1 MIRPNDAL
9 TVETDEE
16 LLKLQ
21 EEFFRNK
28 ESPAARVIKQSKP
41 PVVQQA
47 IIDNNEGN
55 KEPEEDV
62 QSSPLTTN
70 IIGAVIERTATG
82 VVLPPSSST
91 AGSFKGGFPE
101 PTHRS
106 RFRKKR
112 NEINLE
118 SQVAGENHDHTLQ
131 SSYEG
136 QQFPQSVYEEIHQ
149 ENLQRLE
156 NMSLDEI
163 LEAQAMLRQTLSP
176 EVLKRLSS
184 KRPKATRH
192 SDDVAMEIDQEDDSM
207 PLAMK
212 EKYFSDIPAE
222 LDKLEWM
229 GVTNTGAKSSSSL
242 RYDEKVRPHVATA
255 ADPPAA
261 SFRFDFRGN
270 LVEKNAEVPVF
281 VGLHHH
287 GDDPDQPGY
296 TLAEMFHLMRS
307 QVPSQRVIPLNV
319 VSRILRKVRN
329 NHYGDNVSR
338 DISSWMIK
346 MKAFLYLRTALD
358 DTFETVLVA
367 AIDALAAWVIGDN
380 KEFTEEEH
388 IWDRSDS
395 LHRGYQSICLQ
406 PRKQSHVM
414 KQFGMEL
421 SMNGFGV
428 NDDDDDGE
436 STEHHINLTSR
447 DLVAGLLAMGIQ
459 LRFQYLLRAE
469 NLPLIAEKQ
478 MLQILLRFTRHSVD
492 AAEAI
497 ADCHGLLEILHRK
510 YISISWPLT
519 NFEEMNI
526 TGYMTILAIRLWQT
540 LCTASIR
547 ISRDLIENN
556 YVETLLRYLVVDP
569 SSLSTD
575 FERLIG
581 YEIVKE
587 VLMTYRCLAAH
598 GLYRSIL
605 SEAYTILRGWIMS
618 TVYSL
623 KMFWEWETSDDDSI
637 MQRKLDIAIAFFSLM
652 ETLMQR
658 SDSDKDNNQVG
669 ARPSE
674 FVHDAIE
681 LLQRWTASAPDM
693 NASVMDDVNT
703 SYVEKSFVLISR
715 TTGYLAAWSQYLS
728 NYNVTDMSK
737 IKRMW
742 EYLALGEEKPTNLQ
756 EVIITRLRN
765 LLSSSALLNIE
776 SWELPN
782 LPGVYNPNR
791 LKSVRYILS
800 ISTAC
805 DALFTRLSL
814 IRCILQLFPE
824 DAQIYSSTLNI
835 LTRNEILNLLQC
847 SLTYTPS
854 GRWYDFFGRWKT
866 YLHHEWICC
875 LKLIVDNNHVHLDDT
890 RGKYLQMIALNAFA
904 LVPHVLPGD
913 EQIALTTVEQ
923 MFDALAKSTQ
933 LLDLDFQECQKLWP
947 FYRNRII
954 NGNPSEDSSNYF
966 NQQHFLISLDAKHNG
981 LPLSKGWIFIPI
993 DEFYSKADIVV
1004 DDDVKKDTIQH
1015 CLTLAW
1021 QVLGLYDLHQDIVDM
1036 PINPAIT
1043 VISLMKI
1050 FLIEGEV
1057 YRNSSVELWIEKI
1070 LNYYILKD
1078 NETID
1083 YSSSTTTFLETAA
1096 ESVLRI
1102 PFYQLFTDFT
1112 AAYAAESLGHRQF
1125 ARLVLTPL
1133 SGLYSVE
1140 YKMLVWSELYDV
1152 LGTISVTYEEVICI
1166 GESSIQGFHAY
1177 FWPIETNR
1185 AVLENFVRA
1194 LVNFKISKASTPFLY
1209 WMVIHHLSG
1218 FIFWRKRTNQN
1229 DESFRIVIARAVYT
1243 RADQGIIN
1251 DWIGYTE
1258 KNFQNDR
1265 ILVSMPECFG
1275 EVESSQRESRIDWLK
1290 SICE

>member
-41 PVVQQA
+41 PVVQQG

-55 KEPEEDV
+55 KDPEDV
-62 QSSPLTTN
+62 QSSHLTTN
-70 IIGAVIERTATG
+70 IIGTVIERTATG

-91 AGSFKGGFPE
+91 NSFKTGFPE

-106 RFRKKR
+106 RFRKKLKS
-112 NEINLE
+112 NEVNLE
-118 SQVAGENHDHTLQ
+118 NQVAGESHDHTLQ
-131 SSYEG
+131 PSYEG
-136 QQFPQSVYEEIHQ
+136 QQFSQSVYEEIHQ

-163 LEAQAMLRQTLSP
+163 LEAQAMLRRTLSP

-184 KRPKATRH
+184 KRSKTTRH
-192 SDDVAMEIDQEDDSM
+192 SDDVTMEI
-207 PLAMK
+207 
-212 EKYFSDIPAE
+212 
-222 LDKLEWM
+222 
-229 GVTNTGAKSSSSL
+229 GAKSPS

-255 ADPPAA
+255 TDPPAA

-270 LVEKNAEVPVF
+270 LVERNAEVPVF

-296 TLAEMFHLMRS
+296 TIAEMLHLMRS
-307 QVPSQRVIPLNV
+307 LVPSQRVIPLNV

-367 AIDALAAWVIGDN
+367 AIDALAAWVIGDDE
-380 KEFTEEEH
+380 EFTEEEH
-388 IWDRSDS
+388 IWDHSSS
-395 LHRGYQSICLQ
+395 LHRGYESICLQ
-406 PRKQSHVM
+406 PRKESHIT
-414 KQFGMEL
+414 KQF
-421 SMNGFGV
+421 
-428 NDDDDDGE
+428 
-436 STEHHINLTSR
+436 
-447 DLVAGLLAMGIQ
+447 AMGVQ
-459 LRFQYLLRAE
+459 LRFQYLLKAE

-478 MLQILLRFTRHSVD
+478 MLQILLRFARHSVD

-497 ADCHGLLEILHRK
+497 ADCHGLLEILYRK

-519 NFEEMNI
+519 NYEEMHM
-526 TGYMTILAIRLWQT
+526 TGYMTILTIRLWRT

-547 ISRDLIENN
+547 ISRKLIENN
-556 YVETLLRYLVVDP
+556 HVETLLRYLVMDP

-587 VLMTYRCLAAH
+587 VFMTYRCLAAH

-605 SEAYTILRGWIMS
+605 SEAYIILRGWIMS
-618 TVYSL
+618 AVYSL
-623 KMFWEWETSDDDSI
+623 KMFWELETSDDDCI

-658 SDSDKDNNQVG
+658 SDYDKEKSQVG

-681 LLQRWTASAPDM
+681 LLQRWTASSPDM
-693 NASVMDDVNT
+693 NTSVMDDVNI

-728 NYNVTDMSK
+728 NYNVTDMSE

-742 EYLALGEEKPTNLQ
+742 EYLALGEEKSTNLQ
-756 EVIITRLRN
+756 ELIVMRLRN
-765 LLSSSALLNIE
+765 LLSSSLLLNIE

-791 LKSVRYILS
+791 LKSVQYILS

-814 IRCILQLFPE
+814 TRCILQLFPE
-824 DAQIYSSTLNI
+824 DAQIYSSALNP
-835 LTRNEILNLLQC
+835 LMKNEILDLLQR
-847 SLTYTPS
+847 SLTFTPS

-866 YLHHEWICC
+866 YLRHEWICC
-875 LKLIVDNNHVHLDDT
+875 LKLIVDNNLVHLDDI

-904 LVPHVLPGD
+904 LVPHILPGD
-913 EQIALTTVEQ
+913 EQLALTTVEQ

-933 LLDLDFQECQKLWP
+933 LLNLNFQECQKLWP
-947 FYRNRII
+947 FYRNRIVNAKQSQD
-954 NGNPSEDSSNYF
+954 NGNDFSL
-966 NQQHFLISLDAKHNG
+966 QHFLISLDTKHNG

-1004 DDDVKKDTIQH
+1004 DDDVKRDTIRH

-1021 QVLGLYDLHQDIVDM
+1021 QILGLYDLHQDIVDM
-1036 PINPAIT
+1036 PINPAIM

-1057 YRNSSVELWIEKI
+1057 YRDSSIEQWIEKI
-1070 LNYYILKD
+1070 LNCYTLKD
-1078 NETID
+1078 NETVD
-1083 YSSSTTTFLETAA
+1083 YSSSTSPPTAFLETAA
-1096 ESVLRI
+1096 ESVLRV

-1112 AAYAAESLGHRQF
+1112 AAYAAESLGHTQF
-1125 ARLVLTPL
+1125 ARLLLTPL
-1133 SGLYSVE
+1133 SGSYPVE

-1185 AVLENFVRA
+1185 AVLENFVRS
-1194 LVNFKISKASTPFLY
+1194 LVNYKISKALTPFLY

-1229 DESFRIVIARAVYT
+1229 DENVRIVIARALYT
-1243 RADQGIIN
+1243 RATQGIID

-1265 ILVSMPECFG
+1265 IFVSMPECFD
-1275 EVESSQRESRIDWLK
+1275 EVESSQRESRINWLK